1 MQDNNQCPHNEDE
14 VSEQSQTSK
23 SDSVIDLIKRNH
35 KANIFYSPWKPI
47 GMFVLMNIAM
57 CLSVTVLTLG
67 NIRLAFFALLLG
79 AAGPFITLF
88 ISKFMAKHSFKIK
101 VINPQDFKSEH
112 ERKLYC
118 IIETLSER
126 AGLPKVPEVGIYKSP
141 DMNAFAT
148 GHSRSSSLVA
158 FTSTI
163 SEKMDE
169 EAIAA
174 VAAHEIAHIANGDML
189 SMTVMESMIN
199 TIVILIDMGLFFVLD
214 DDDDGVMAWL
224 AKTIIRWIIVGVLM
238 FLGNLLLLWFSRHRE
253 FKADKL
259 AAELVSP
266 GSMSKALN
274 KLREDEDLEI
284 PDNIAHAQQSYA
296 AFKISSAPAVL
307 DIFSTHPALE
317 RRIERLQSMQKVTA
331 SPELSEA

>member
-1 MQDNNQCPHNEDE
+1 MQKNNQDLPAEGE
-14 VSEQSQTSK
+14 VPNHSQTNK
-23 SDSVIDLIKRNH
+23 PDSIIDLIKRNR
-35 KANIFYSPWKPI
+35 KSNIFYSPWKPV

-67 NIRLAFFALLLG
+67 NVRLAFFALLLG
-79 AAGPFITLF
+79 AAGPFVMLF
-88 ISKFMAKHSFKIK
+88 ISKFMAKHSFKIQ
-101 VINPQDFKSEH
+101 VINPQDFKDEN
-112 ERKLYC
+112 EQQLYN
-118 IIETLSER
+118 IIEALSGK

-158 FTSTI
+158 FSSAL

-174 VAAHEIAHIANGDML
+174 VAAHEIAHITNGDML
-189 SMTVMESMIN
+189 SMTIMESMIN
-199 TIVILIDMGLFFVLD
+199 TIVILIDIGLFFVLD
-214 DDDDGVMAWL
+214 DDDDGVLAWL
-224 AKTIIRWIIVGVLM
+224 AKTLIRWIIVGVLM

-274 KLREDEDLEI
+274 KLREDEDLEL

-307 DIFSTHPALE
+307 DILSTHPALE
-317 RRIERLQSMQKVTA
+317 RRIERLKSMQKVA
-331 SPELSEA
+331 VSPELSEA